1 MAETE
6 LISVSVPPQLVG
18 QPPELPPY
26 LDEWPPTEDELPCDD
41 GKPMETPRHR
51 QQMNLLIESLEL
63 HWADRDDFY
72 VGGNMFL
79 YYNAAQQKK
88 NDFAGP
94 DFFVVLDV
102 PRREHKSWVIWQEG
116 KGPDVVIELLSES
129 TAEYDRTEK
138 KLIYQDRVR
147 VPEYFYFDPF
157 SLELAGFQMRGGAY
171 KPIQPDT
178 NGNLLSEQLGLL
190 LTRAAGAFQGVHT
203 TWLRL
208 ATPDGEILPSGEEKA
223 RAAQREARAAQRE
236 AKAAQHEAEAAQQRA
251 SELETMLAQYREQF
265 GELPEQMQRKTARKK
280 TSGGGR
286 RKGSKGRQS

>member
-6 LISVSVPPQLVG
+6 LISVYTPPQLVG

-41 GKPMETPRHR
+41 GKPMETPRYR

-129 TAEYDRTEK
+129 TAEYDKTEK

-147 VPEYFYFDPF
+147 VPEYFYYDPYSGEF
-157 SLELAGFQMRGGAY
+157 AGFLLQRGRY
-171 KPIQPDT
+171 RPIQPDAH
-178 NGNLLSEQLGLL
+178 GQLVSEQLNLALRRWNGEYGGEF
-190 LTRAAGAFQGVHT
+190 A
-203 TWLRL
+203 TWLRW
-208 ATPDGEILPSGEEKA
+208 ATVTGQLIPTPAEAA
-223 RAAQREARAAQRE
+223 RAAQRQ
-236 AKAAQHEAEAAQQRA
+236 AEAAQQRA
-251 SELETMLAQYREQF
+251 SELEAKLARYREQF
-265 GELPEQMQRKTARKK
+265 GELPEKTGGKTERKK
-280 TSGGGR
+280 QTTGRKRKGR
-286 RKGSKGRQS
+286 R